1 MRILLTGAS
10 GLVGAAFARAA
21 ARRGHAVTGI
31 VGGFTGELPGVATH
45 RTLDLCDEALVTA
58 AIPAELPEAIVN
70 AAAVPVPEACDADPA
85 RAQALNVALPSTL
98 ARLAHDL
105 SARLAHLSSEQA
117 FDGTLTTPYA
127 VGDPPSPI
135 NLYARQKIASERA
148 VQASAPEFAVTVRA
162 PLLMG
167 NSPGGRRSTHERL
180 FADRS
185 AGRAAKLYTDGF
197 RETCIA
203 ENLAEVMLELCERR
217 DARGVVHRAGAELL
231 SRYEPGLRVR
241 EYFKLGATRAPIL
254 AMDRA
259 ANPAAAAKR
268 QACLAL
274 DLAPLD
280 GLLKTRPQTVA
291 EQLAE
296 LRVPPPSLAWAAG
309 A

>member
-117 FDGTLTTPYA
+117 FDGTLTTPTQSVIRPRPSISMPGRKSRA
-127 VGDPPSPI
+127 NARCRRRRRSLPSPC
-135 NLYARQKIASERA
+135 
-148 VQASAPEFAVTVRA
+148 
-162 PLLMG
+162 G
-167 NSPGGRRSTHERL
+167 
-180 FADRS
+180 
-185 AGRAAKLYTDGF
+185 
-197 RETCIA
+197 
-203 ENLAEVMLELCERR
+203 
-217 DARGVVHRAGAELL
+217 LL
-231 SRYEPGLRVR
+231 S
-241 EYFKLGATRAPIL
+241 
-254 AMDRA
+254 
-259 ANPAAAAKR
+259 
-268 QACLAL
+268 
-274 DLAPLD
+274 
-280 GLLKTRPQTVA
+280 
-291 EQLAE
+291 
-296 LRVPPPSLAWAAG
+296 
-309 A
+309 